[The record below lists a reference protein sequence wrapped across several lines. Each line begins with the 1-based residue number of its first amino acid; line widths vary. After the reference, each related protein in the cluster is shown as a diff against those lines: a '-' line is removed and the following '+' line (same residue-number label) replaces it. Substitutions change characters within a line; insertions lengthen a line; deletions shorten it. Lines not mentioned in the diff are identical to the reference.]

1 MPHSVPVLS
10 AGAAQGL
17 ITRAA
22 PLLLAQADAVVTG
35 RFGAV
40 GAMKDA
46 FASGEPCDIIVL
58 TAAMIDAM
66 IAAGDAQ
73 RGSDAPLGT
82 VFTGIAVPAGA
93 AHPDVSDTP
102 GLSAAFER
110 AGSIWLP
117 DIERSTAGLHAI
129 KVLREL
135 GLAEKLSRR
144 LRIFPNGAT
153 AMRAMAVSGE
163 ADAIGCTQLS
173 EILFT
178 QGVSAVGRLP
188 SRFELGTVY
197 TAAVTARA
205 QNPTLAR
212 ALIAS
217 LTAPAAAELRRAC
230 GFE

>member
-1 MPHSVPVLS
+1 MPHPVPVLS

-17 ITRAA
+17 IARAA
-22 PLLLAQADAVVTG
+22 PRLLEQIDAVVTG

-40 GAMKDA
+40 GAMREA
-46 FASGEPCDIIVL
+46 FASGEPCDVIVL

-66 IAAGDAQ
+66 VVAGDAK

-93 AHPDVSDTP
+93 AHPDVSDAS
-102 GLSAAFER
+102 GLAAAFER

-117 DIERSTAGLHAI
+117 DIERSTAGLHAV

-135 GLAEKLSRR
+135 GLAEKLSQR

-153 AMRAMAVSGE
+153 AMRAMADSGE

-178 QGVSAVGRLP
+178 RGVSAVGRLP

-205 QNPTLAR
+205 QNPELAS
-212 ALIAS
+212 ALIS
-217 LTAPAAAELRRAC
+217 SITAPAAAELRRSC